1 VTFPQSRLSNYKDIS
16 GGDHPVFY
24 MQLGSAAA
32 FGEKIK
38 VRVESGLEPRG
49 DHKSAHGT
57 NRFGPVAP
65 CVCSRAGL

>member
-1 VTFPQSRLSNYKDIS
+1 MTFPQSRLSNYKDIS

-38 VRVESGLEPRG
+38 AASR
-49 DHKSAHGT
+49 K
-57 NRFGPVAP
+57 RFGASQRSQIGP
-65 CVCSRAGL
+65 RD